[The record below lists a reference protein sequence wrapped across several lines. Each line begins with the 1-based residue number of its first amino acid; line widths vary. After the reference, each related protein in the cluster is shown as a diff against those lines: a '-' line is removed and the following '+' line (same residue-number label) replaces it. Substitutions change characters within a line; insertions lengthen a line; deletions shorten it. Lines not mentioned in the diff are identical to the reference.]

1 MKKILFF
8 LLVFPLLAL
17 SQVSSWRTN
26 PPTQSQTSQSQQTR
40 VQPSIPQQNNVSSWR
55 NNPPQQ
61 SQPLPPRDR
70 GGIQNWNNIQNWGGF
85 NQFGYYWGNYGWY
98 QPFPYTWYDDYGL
111 RQRSVVYIYE
121 SGRRDTIRKLPVYFT
136 AGIGYTNNNQTS
148 FSGAIGGK
156 KAYFIVDYTTTTAID
171 QNQYFPYGNLST
183 ADFPISKDNFKKEST
198 FYFGAGKKFNK
209 LGIHGMI
216 GFGREIVRYQGKDAI
231 GGISFPKS
239 NSTFTTFK
247 IGLIRDFKFITLK
260 LDTDPIRGYSQIGI
274 GFNNK

>member
-1 MKKILFF
+1 MKKILFL
-8 LLVFPLLAL
+8 LLVLPVLAF
-17 SQVSSWRTN
+17 SQVSNWRTN
-26 PPTQSQTSQSQQTR
+26 PPTQSQTSQPQTSQSQQTR
-40 VQPSIPQQNNVSSWR
+40 VQPPPPQNNASSWR
-55 NNPPQQ
+55 NNP
-61 SQPLPPRDR
+61 LPPQNNNDSRVR
-70 GGIQNWNNIQNWGGF
+70 IQNWNRS

-98 QPFPYTWYDDYGL
+98 QPYPYIWYDDYGL

-156 KAYFIVDYTTTTAID
+156 KAYFIVDYTMTTAID

-183 ADFPISKDNFKKEST
+183 ADFPISKENFKKEST
-198 FYFGAGKKFNK
+198 FYLGAGKKFNK

-216 GFGREIVRYQGKDAI
+216 GFGREIVRYQGKDVI

>member
-1 MKKILFF
+1 MKKILLF
-8 LLVFPLLAL
+8 LLVFPVLAL

-40 VQPSIPQQNNVSSWR
+40 VQPSISQQQNNVSSWR
-55 NNPPQQ
+55 NNPPPQNNN
-61 SQPLPPRDR
+61 DNR
-70 GGIQNWNNIQNWGGF
+70 GRIQNWNNIQNWGGF

-98 QPFPYTWYDDYGL
+98 QPYPYIWYDNYGL
-111 RQRSVVYIYE
+111 RQRSVVYVYE
-121 SGRRDTIRKLPVYFT
+121 SGKRDTIQKLPVYLT

-156 KAYFIVDYTTTTAID
+156 KGYFIVDYSTTTAID
-171 QNQYFPYGNLST
+171 QNQYFPYGNLTT
-183 ADFPISKDNFKKEST
+183 ADFPISKENFKKEST
-198 FYFGAGKKFNK
+198 LYLGAGKRFNK

-216 GFGREIVRYQGKDAI
+216 GFGKEIVRYQGKDAI

-247 IGLIRDFKFITLK
+247 IGLMRDFKFVTLK